1 MRRSQE
7 LLFRSGGAL
16 MGSRHDLNQRLYVLA
31 RPGEP
36 VTAELLAAYTSLLY
50 FAANVTHVP
59 VQELCLR
66 DLVRWLHRPGK
77 Q

>member
-1 MRRSQE
+1 MRHSQE
-7 LLFRSGGAL
+7 LLFRPGGAL

-50 FAANVTHVP
+50 FAANVTDVP

-66 DLVRWLHRPGK
+66 DLVRWLQRTSRE
-77 Q
+77 